1 MFTLF
6 IVTAVFYAPFH
17 LGPPV
22 LFALL
27 YGRNADEKKAYVR
40 EILIES
46 FVTMIIALV
55 AFFMLWETRLWIA
68 VGIMLLMMGLPYI
81 RVWKFRKESRTRT
94 KD

>member
-1 MFTLF
+1 MLTLI

-22 LFALL
+22 LLALL
-27 YGRNADEKKAYVR
+27 YGGDAAEKKAYVR

-46 FVTMIIALV
+46 FATMIIALV
-55 AFFMLWETRLWIA
+55 AFFMLWETRLWVA

-81 RVWKFRKESRTRT
+81 RVWKFRNKSRT